1 MAMIVSQAGGLKLCK
16 RCESSEMAALRDYYE
31 TTGFGRSVSFRQ
43 FLTSLLETMSR
54 FKHLSRLYW
63 DLKKLIHRYDDCL
76 VTCGI
81 SFSKRNTDMDYQPIR
96 MSTLR
101 RLYSG
106 MDNGMS
112 NVAIAMNSV
121 VIALTT
127 TIDTT
132 CILMEDIIYVGR
144 KVIPDVGTVNRT
156 VS

>member
-1 MAMIVSQAGGLKLCK
+1 LFIRHYVFT
-16 RCESSEMAALRDYYE
+16 RCELISL
-31 TTGFGRSVSFRQ
+31 SVSFRQ

-106 MDNGMS
+106 KQLRMIILES
-112 NVAIAMNSV
+112 VSHQVLALITVLAARSINVISYFFQFGNCWQEFPEN
-121 VIALTT
+121 
-127 TIDTT
+127 DH
-132 CILMEDIIYVGR
+132 R
-144 KVIPDVGTVNRT
+144 
-156 VS
+156 